1 MNFVIQNNDVKVQ
14 TVQLCEKNEKFECKL
29 ENWKFRNMQEKLK
42 ENKICNKMIKIN
54 VCTLLYL
61 SLFLLNP
68 SQFSLNSQDRFVCW
82 KKNATMN
89 LCGPSSSF

>member
-1 MNFVIQNNDVKVQ
+1 
-14 TVQLCEKNEKFECKL
+14 
-29 ENWKFRNMQEKLK
+29 MQEKLK
-42 ENKICNKMIKIN
+42 DMICNKMIRNN
-54 VCTLLYL
+54 VL
-61 SLFLLNP
+61 SSAFALFLLNP